1 MDTTY
6 NGWTNR
12 QTWLIN
18 IWFMDGLDGQEP
30 VTAEYL
36 QEMVEEYIYD
46 ALESVPTNPR
56 NFLQD
61 IMDISDV
68 NWDELADNHNSEIEE

>member
-18 IWFMDGLDGQEP
+18 IWFMDGLDGQEA

>member
-18 IWFMDGLDGQEP
+18 IWFMEGLDGQEP

>member
-68 NWDELADNHNSEIEE
+68 NWDELADNHNSKIEE